1 MALLDKV
8 KENEVLKQ
16 HGEQYKDFL
25 EQSKDNIILSPSGLR
40 GFVSNR
46 GEWYQ
51 NVVMREKTF
60 MGNKSSTLGNLIHTF
75 IDDYYNDSLN
85 KDGTLADWKVKQIAK
100 SFPESIAEFE
110 RLYGFIKDVYLDN
123 SNKPDYREHYLEY
136 DVSDTVKLAGSFDA
150 MIKENDEWVIIDYK
164 SSGKSFKDMEAYI
177 LQLSVYAL
185 LVELCMGI
193 KVSKLRIVGFITT
206 REPKVLIIEDKPN
219 IKFAKELLNNVM
231 YALNLAKENE
241 DLKEL
246 LFPYNYFDMFSS
258 EKRLGSKEP
267 MFKEL
272 DKTTVIRN
280 KLKQS
285 VFG

>member
-1 MALLDKV
+1 MSLLDKT
-8 KENEVLKQ
+8 KEQKLDE
-16 HGEQYKDFL
+16 HGFQYKDWL
-25 EQSKDNIILSPSGLR
+25 DSDSNNIIISPSGLR
-40 GFVSNR
+40 NFISNR

>member
-60 MGNKSSTLGNLIHTF
+60 TGNKSSTLGNLIHTF

-136 DVSDTVKLAGSFDA
+136 DISDTVKLAGSFDA
-150 MIKENDEWVIIDYK
+150 MIKENDEWIIIDYK

-193 KVSKLRIVGFITT
+193 KVSKLRIIGFITT
-206 REPKVLIIEDKPN
+206 KEPRVLIIEDKPN

>member
-25 EQSKDNIILSPSGLR
+25 EQSKDNIVLSPSGLR

-100 SFPESIAEFE
+100 TFPESIAEFE

-177 LQLSVYAL
+177 LQLSVYSL

-206 REPKVLIIEDKPN
+206 KEPKVLIIEDKPN

>member
-60 MGNKSSTLGNLIHTF
+60 TGNKSSTLGNLIHTF

-136 DVSDTVKLAGSFDA
+136 DISDTVKLAGSFDA
-150 MIKENDEWVIIDYK
+150 MIKENDEWIIIDYK

-193 KVSKLRIVGFITT
+193 KVSKLRIIGFITT
-206 REPKVLIIEDKPN
+206 KEPRVLIIEDKPN

-272 DKTTVIRN
+272 DKTTVVRN